1 MRIFSFAATVVL
13 GLVLAASAAAA
24 TPPATPLQT
33 DVIHS
38 QQAQIKAGVEARTGA
53 FKDLPARTREQLL
66 SRQAI
71 ALGLIEGKQTTDDLD
86 TSQKS
91 ELFAALDSIDAMVN
105 KANDDRMVCQL
116 VKTLGSNRK
125 ERVCRTAGQIRAE
138 REAMRNQLDR
148 GGMQG
153 IKAG

>member
-13 GLVLAASAAAA
+13 GLALAASAAAA

-33 DVIHS
+33 DAIRS
-38 QQAQIKAGVEARTGA
+38 QQVQIKADVEARTGA

-71 ALGLIEGKQTTDDLD
+71 VLGLIEGKQTTDDLD
-86 TSQKS
+86 ASQKS
-91 ELFAALDSIDAMVN
+91 ELFAALDAIDTMVSM
-105 KANDDRMVCQL
+105 ANDQRMVCEL
-116 VKTLGSNRK
+116 RKTLGSNRK

-138 REAMRNQLDR
+138 RESMRNQLDR